1 MAVVDAASLDRFPL
15 LGYSQGCAVSIAY
28 AVQHPER
35 VSHLILYGGFALGAS
50 KRAPE
55 ESERRKALVTLM
67 RLEWG
72 ADNPAIRQMF
82 AARLMPGA
90 TKVQVDSY
98 NDLQRR
104 TTTGECAAR
113 YFETA
118 GNIDV
123 VGLLPQVKVPT
134 LIMHARGD
142 ALVPIELGRQLAAG
156 IPGANFVALQSNN
169 HALLEQDSATQ
180 RFFEEIGLFLKG

>member
-1 MAVVDAASLDRFPL
+1 
-15 LGYSQGCAVSIAY
+15 
-28 AVQHPER
+28 
-35 VSHLILYGGFALGAS
+35 
-50 KRAPE
+50 
-55 ESERRKALVTLM
+55 
-67 RLEWG
+67 
-72 ADNPAIRQMF
+72 
-82 AARLMPGA
+82 MPDA
-90 TKVQVDSY
+90 TKVHVDTF

-142 ALVPIELGRQLAAG
+142 AQVPMELGRQLAAG
-156 IPGANFVALQSNN
+156 IRGANFVVLQSNN
-169 HALLEQDSATQ
+169 HILLEQDSATQ